1 MHKAIAYLVLIL
13 ASLSSL
19 SASLPSTAKP
29 VSPLDMFY
37 TIRPEDLSGA
47 PGTLIRAAPIEIMSI
62 YRAKAYR
69 ILYVSQNLKGEKIG
83 VSGMAMVSTF
93 PNNGAMRPVVAWAHA
108 TTGVAR
114 KCAPSLR
121 SDPLAIPGAKDMI
134 VKGYTVVATDYPGL
148 GTSGQVPYLIGLG
161 EAQAVLDSVKAVRG
175 LTEAQAGNKFVLWG
189 HSQGGH
195 AALFAASVAKSYAT
209 ELSLLGVAAA
219 APATN
224 LAALLDDDINTAP
237 GRILAAMTLLSW
249 SRSFGFPL
257 DGLLTQDSLKIVEHI
272 DKHCVDDLGG
282 KLGAFS
288 AEQDLG
294 ASFLTYDPGSRQ
306 PWRGLLAT
314 NNPAASPIGVPILI
328 AQGEQDSLVLPS
340 ITADFVRNLCRAGKT
355 VSYLTMPQVD
365 HGMIANKSASAVV
378 TWMESRFKGA
388 HAGGNCG
395 K

>member
-1 MHKAIAYLVLIL
+1 MSKIVMHLFVIL
-13 ASLSSL
+13 AGLL
-19 SASLPSTAKP
+19 PLAASLPAVAKP
-29 VSPLDMFY
+29 VSPLDIFY
-37 TIRPEDLSGA
+37 TVRPEDLVGP
-47 PGTLIRAAPIEIMSI
+47 PGTLIRAAPMQIGSI
-62 YRAKAYR
+62 YRAKAWR

-93 PNNGAMRPVVAWAHA
+93 PNNGVPRPVVAWAHA

-134 VKGYTVVATDYPGL
+134 VKGYTLVATDYPGL
-148 GTSGQVPYLIGLG
+148 GAAGQVPYLIGTG
-161 EAQAVLDSVKAVRG
+161 EAQAVLDSVKAIRF
-175 LTEAQAGNKFVLWG
+175 LPEAEASNRYVLWG

-195 AALFAASVAKSYAT
+195 AALFAAVLASSHAAD
-209 ELSLLGVAAA
+209 LALLGVAAA
-219 APATN
+219 APATS
-224 LAALLDDDINTAP
+224 LGALLDDDINTIA

-257 DGLLTQDSLKIVEHI
+257 DGLLNDNTLKIVQHI

-282 KLGAFS
+282 KLAALS

-294 ASFLTYDPGSRQ
+294 SKFLNYDPGSRQ
-306 PWRGLLAT
+306 PWRGLLASNT
-314 NNPAASPIGVPILI
+314 PVGSGIGAPILI
-328 AQGEQDSLVLPS
+328 AQGGQDSLVQPRV
-340 ITADFVRNLCRAGKT
+340 TADFVRALCRSGKS

-365 HGMIANKSASAVV
+365 HGMIADKSAGAVV
-378 TWMESRFKGA
+378 SWMESRFKGA
-388 HAGGNCG
+388 HPTGNCG

>member
-1 MHKAIAYLVLIL
+1 MYKAIAYFVLIL
-13 ASLSSL
+13 AGLT
-19 SASLPSTAKP
+19 ASLPSTAKP
-29 VSPLDMFY
+29 VSPLDIFY
-37 TIRPEDLSGA
+37 TVRPEDLSGL
-47 PGTLIRAAPIEIMSI
+47 PGTLIRTAPMEIMSV

-83 VSGMAMVSTF
+83 VSGMALVSTF
-93 PNNGAMRPVVAWAHA
+93 PNNGAARPVVAWAHA
-108 TTGVAR
+108 TTGIAR
-114 KCAPSLR
+114 KCAPSIR
-121 SDPLAIPGAKDMI
+121 SDPLAIPGVKDMI

-148 GTSGQVPYLIGLG
+148 GTSGQVPYLIGRG

-175 LTEAQAGNKFVLWG
+175 LPEAQAGNRFVLWG

-195 AALFAASVAKSYAT
+195 AALFAAGLAKTYAAEFT
-209 ELSLLGVAAA
+209 LLGVAVA

-224 LAALLDDDINTAP
+224 LAALLDDDINTVP

-249 SRSFGFPL
+249 SRSFGVPL

-282 KLGAFS
+282 KLGAYS
-288 AEQDLG
+288 AEQDLN
-294 ASFLTYDPGSRQ
+294 AVFLKQDPGTRQ

-314 NNPAASPIGVPILI
+314 NTPAASPIGAPILV

-340 ITADFVRNLCRAGKT
+340 VTADFVRALCRSGKA
-355 VSYLTMPQVD
+355 VSYLTIPQAD
-365 HGMIANKSASAVV
+365 HGMIASKSAPAVV
-378 TWMESRFKGA
+378 AWMDSRFKGVQ
-388 HAGGNCG
+388 AGSNCG